1 MKVKSKKYDKLVE
14 MWKNNKIDKKQ
25 LEKGFDVINKKN
37 GIKNKLVVTG
47 WIKGGKIIEYRR
59 VV

>member
-1 MKVKSKKYDKLVE
+1 MKAEYNELVAL
-14 MWKNNKIDKKQ
+14 WKDKKITVEQ
-25 LEKGFDVINKKN
+25 LNDGIAVVNKKN
-37 GIKNKLVVTG
+37 GVKNKLVVTG